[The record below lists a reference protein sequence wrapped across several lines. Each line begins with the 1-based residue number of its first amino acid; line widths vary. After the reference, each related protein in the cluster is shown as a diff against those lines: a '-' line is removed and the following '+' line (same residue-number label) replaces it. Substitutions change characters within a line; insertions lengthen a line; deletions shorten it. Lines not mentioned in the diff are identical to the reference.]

1 MFFRV
6 SIIGFL
12 QALTVFSAATAS
24 SLVQRDSSCNT
35 PDNRACWT
43 DGFNITTDWEKEV
56 PFTGRT
62 VNYTLVLEQYDIIG
76 PDGVLKHDAMLFNDW
91 GDWVNVTIIN
101 KLLYNG
107 TSIHWHGLQMEDN
120 NINDGVGGVTECP
133 IPPNATKSYL
143 FLAEQYG
150 TTWYHSH
157 YSSQYGNGVLGAI
170 VFNGPASANYDVD
183 LGTFPIND
191 WYYEST
197 DQILAQVQAPGEHGG
212 PTIPPPPDNILF
224 NGTNVNPADITM
236 GEYARV
242 VLTPGLKYRLRLFNP
257 SVNYAYTFSIVGHNF
272 TVIATDLVPVNT
284 TDPSTTVSSLFIAV
298 GQRFDIIIQGKSE
311 EEIASDPGNGNY
323 WINATQPIS
332 GYCGNFYGK
341 PAAILSY
348 DYPDATDELPIIDG
362 PVPEDLRC
370 EDTTDFRPVVVRD
383 VPPSEFSIS
392 PYNTLPVHLMRDMKQ
407 SKVFWTIDNVAIN
420 VSWEQPLLEY
430 IREDSTS
437 WPYSENVLEIPP
449 ESEWSF
455 WLIENESKIPH
466 PMHLHGHDFIIVG
479 RSPAPDGPGPSD
491 AMMPARHFDPV
502 LDTSS
507 LNFTNPAR
515 RDVTMLPGNGW
526 LIVAFQN
533 NNPGAWLFHCHIA
546 WHVSM
551 GLSVQFLERKN
562 EIKEKMD
569 LNSLVDN
576 CNAWQSYIDT
586 NPLYQ
591 PKSDSGV

>member
-1 MFFRV
+1 MGH
-6 SIIGFL
+6 S
-12 QALTVFSAATAS
+12 
-24 SLVQRDSSCNT
+24 
-35 PDNRACWT
+35 
-43 DGFNITTDWEKEV
+43 
-56 PFTGRT
+56 
-62 VNYTLVLEQYDIIG
+62 
-76 PDGVLKHDAMLFNDW
+76 
-91 GDWVNVTIIN
+91 
-101 KLLYNG
+101 

-191 WYYEST
+191 WYYESA
-197 DQILAQVQAPGEHGG
+197 DQILAQVQAPAEYGG
-212 PTIPPPPDNILF
+212 PTIPPPADNILF

-348 DYPDATDELPIIDG
+348 DYPGATDELPIVDG

-370 EDTTDFRPVVVRD
+370 EDSIDFRPVVVRD

-392 PYNTLPVHLMRDMKQ
+392 EYNTLPVHLMNDKKQ
-407 SKVFWTIDNVAIN
+407 SKVFWTIDDVAMNVT
-420 VSWEQPLLEY
+420 WEKPLLEY
-430 IREDSTS
+430 IREDSTF

-449 ESEWSF
+449 ESE
-455 WLIENESKIPH
+455 
-466 PMHLHGHDFIIVG
+466 VG
-479 RSPAPDGPGPSD
+479 NPSPPFPP
-491 AMMPARHFDPV
+491 
-502 LDTSS
+502 T
-507 LNFTNPAR
+507 
-515 RDVTMLPGNGW
+515 
-526 LIVAFQN
+526 
-533 NNPGAWLFHCHIA
+533 
-546 WHVSM
+546 
-551 GLSVQFLERKN
+551 LSEL
-562 EIKEKMD
+562 
-569 LNSLVDN
+569 
-576 CNAWQSYIDT
+576 
-586 NPLYQ
+586 
-591 PKSDSGV
+591 